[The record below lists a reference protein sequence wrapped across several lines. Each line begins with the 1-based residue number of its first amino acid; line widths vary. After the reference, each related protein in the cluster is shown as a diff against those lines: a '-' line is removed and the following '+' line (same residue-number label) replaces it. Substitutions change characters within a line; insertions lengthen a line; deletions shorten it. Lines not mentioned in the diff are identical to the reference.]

1 MAKDYSEQ
9 IKKYNEILNNNPND
23 INALTSLARIY
34 IIKENK
40 LNEAEKY
47 YNKILEN
54 NSDNTEALYI
64 IGFINM
70 QRNNYKKA
78 IENFIKLIELGI
90 DNSFIYE
97 YLSIMDKNNRE
108 TFLNKAIEKHNTDKL
123 RKKDYE
129 RISYMAY
136 QSYKWRMYDFALHY
150 AELAYSIKQTNDIIN
165 LLGCICFYKGEY
177 DKALSYFHEL
187 NFNCNKTNI
196 YALCNI
202 ASCYRKKNSNNMA
215 IKYLDKAKELDDSN
229 KLIYFN
235 IGTIYDKL
243 GNRKSALE
251 NFNKAIEI
259 DSNYTEA
266 IDAKNLISI

>member
-9 IKKYNEILNNNPND
+9 IKKYDEVLNNNPND
-23 INALTSLARIY
+23 INTLTSLARIY
-34 IIKENK
+34 VKENK
-40 LNEAEKY
+40 LNESEKY

-70 QRNNYKKA
+70 QKNNYKKA
-78 IENFIKLIELGI
+78 IDNFIKLIELGI
-90 DNSFIYE
+90 DNAFVYE
-97 YLSIMDKNNRE
+97 YLSIMDNNNRE
-108 TFLNKAIEKHNTDKL
+108 TFLNKAIEKHNQNKL
-123 RKKDYE
+123 KRKDYE
-129 RISYMAY
+129 RVSYMAY
-136 QSYKWRMYDFALHY
+136 QSYKWRMYDFALYY

-165 LLGCICFYKGEY
+165 LLGCICFYREEY

-215 IKYLDKAKELDDSN
+215 IKYLDRAKALDDNN

>member
-9 IKKYNEILNNNPND
+9 IKKYNEELNNNPND
-23 INALTSLARIY
+23 INTLTSLARIY
-34 IIKENK
+34 IKENK

-47 YNKILEN
+47 YSKILEN

-70 QRNNYKKA
+70 QKNNYKKS
-78 IENFIKLIELGI
+78 IDNFIKLIELGI
-90 DNSFIYE
+90 DNAFIYE

-108 TFLNKAIEKHNTDKL
+108 TFLNKSIEKHNKNKL
-123 RKKDYE
+123 KRKDYE
-129 RISYMAY
+129 RLSYMAY
-136 QSYKWRMYDFALHY
+136 QSYKWKMYDFALYY
-150 AELAYSIKQTNDIIN
+150 AELAYTIKQTNDITN

-187 NFNCNKTNI
+187 NFNCNKENI

-215 IKYLDKAKELDDSN
+215 IKYLDKAKELDDNN
-229 KLIYFN
+229 KLIYYN
-235 IGTIYDKL
+235 IGSIYDKL

-259 DSNYTEA
+259 DSDYVEA
-266 IDAKNLISI
+266 IEAKKLIYS